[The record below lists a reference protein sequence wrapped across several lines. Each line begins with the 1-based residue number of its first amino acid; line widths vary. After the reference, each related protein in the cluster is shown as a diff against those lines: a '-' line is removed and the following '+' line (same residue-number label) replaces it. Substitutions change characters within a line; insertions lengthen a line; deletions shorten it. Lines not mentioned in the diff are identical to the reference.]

1 MAGRGARGGG
11 LGARLA
17 LPVLCLLALGLV
29 PAIPAAGA
37 PTASASPAPGI
48 ARLIKGPYPVKGLP
62 FFETNALPALQG
74 EYSLGQGSC
83 RVWSCRAGLV
93 FGGDWKA
100 QGRPEA
106 GQPALRILGRPAS
119 FVLALSGE
127 GYTLFF
133 EAPADSPLLR
143 SFAYAM
149 EKRFRGFFAGAP
161 TDAELSFPAFVDL
174 GP

>member
-1 MAGRGARGGG
+1 MLWGKVRREARGARAV
-11 LGARLA
+11 LLA
-17 LPVLCLLALGLV
+17 LGLLALGLV
-29 PAIPAAGA
+29 PALPAAGA
-37 PTASASPAPGI
+37 PPGPASPAAT
-48 ARLIKGPYPVKGLP
+48 ARLAKGPYPVKGLP
-62 FFETNALPALQG
+62 FFATNALPALQG
-74 EYSLGQGSC
+74 EYSLAQGSC

-93 FGGDWKA
+93 FGGEWKS

-106 GQPALRILGRPAS
+106 GQPVLRILAS
-119 FVLALSGE
+119 PSSVVLALSGE

-143 SFAYAM
+143 NFAYAM